1 MTKQEFIERL
11 QEPST
16 KRGIVLLLTTVGCNV
31 SPAYV
36 DAIVTLGGLV
46 IAGIAI
52 FTSDKKK

>member
-11 QEPST
+11 EEPST
-16 KRGIVLLLTTVGCNV
+16 KRGITLMLTMIGCKV
-31 SPAYV
+31 SPENV

-52 FTSDKKK
+52 FTSDKK

>member
-11 QEPST
+11 EEPST

-31 SPAYV
+31 SPEHV

-52 FTSDKKK
+52 FTSDKR